1 MGYPSVMYRLIPKG
15 RKECIIVSAVLLDGR
30 YILFDTY
37 RGNLFL
43 NRNGNLAS
51 IDDFRKDSS
60 LASLVKNKLIV
71 GGIPYEDYFNHVV
84 PIKKLR
90 TPRAKLQMPFSRLIY
105 EIKLKLGLTKKAI
118 LWYGNRPS

>member
-37 RGNLFL
+37 RGNLFF

-51 IDDFRKDSS
+51 IDDFRKDPFLVS
-60 LASLVKNKLIV
+60 LAKNRPLINGV
-71 GGIPYEDYFNHVV
+71 SYEDYFNHVV

-90 TPRAKLQMPFSRLIY
+90 TPRAKLQMPFSRLMY
-105 EIKLKLGLTKKAI
+105 KMKLKLGLTKKAI